1 MLIKRRE
8 FLKISS
14 LATASML
21 MPNFLKAMTLDE
33 ALNPN
38 QNILVVLQFTGGND
52 GLNTIIPAK
61 NDIYFRERKTL
72 AFRILCLL
80 QMKRESTLP
89 CLILK
94 SFLIAENFL

>member
-33 ALNPN
+33 ALNPS

-61 NDIYFRERKTL
+61 NDIYFRKGKHWL
-72 AFRILCLL
+72 FRIQYL
-80 QMKRESTLP
+80 
-89 CLILK
+89 
-94 SFLIAENFL
+94 

>member
-61 NDIYFRERKTL
+61 NDISGKGKHWHSGFN
-72 AFRILCLL
+72 AF
-80 QMKRESTLP
+80 
-89 CLILK
+89 
-94 SFLIAENFL
+94 NG